1 MKAFRHPAVS
11 QAARVLAA
19 GVIGLMAA
27 ASWAATDTG
36 NLTVSATVANQC
48 AVGDAALS
56 LGAITLVNAD
66 GTMAT
71 LSGGATAAIP
81 WACTNGTAATLG
93 FDLGGNS
100 SGTDRR
106 LKSTTAGA
114 SNQYLEYALKVDSSS
129 GAAIDN
135 TTAVALNDADG
146 TNKTF
151 TVWGGPVDSVANKA
165 AKPATDYTDSVL
177 LTITFTP

>member
-1 MKAFRHPAVS
+1 MQAFRHRAIS
-11 QAARVLAA
+11 QAARILVA
-19 GVIGLMAA
+19 GGIALMAA

-93 FDLGGNS
+93 FGLGGNS

-129 GAAIDN
+129 GAAID
-135 TTAVALNDADG
+135 TTAVALNGADG

-165 AKPATDYTDSVL
+165 AKPATDYTDGVL

>member
-1 MKAFRHPAVS
+1 MKTFRHNAITKT
-11 QAARVLAA
+11 ARIL
-19 GVIGLMAA
+19 AA
-27 ASWAATDTG
+27 ASFAFVAAAAGAATDTG

-48 AVGDAALS
+48 SVGDAALS

-71 LSGGATAAIP
+71 LSGGTTAAIP

-106 LKSTTAGA
+106 MKSTTAGA

-129 GAAIDN
+129 GTAID
-135 TTAVALNDADG
+135 TTAVALSGADG

-151 TVWGGPVDSVANKA
+151 TVWGGPVASAANQA
-165 AKPATDYTDSVL
+165 ATPATDYTDSVL